1 MKIDGFLK
9 VPDIPG
15 PSTRD
20 GHEEEIEIHAMKFAM
35 EAPYDPNTF
44 ARRGRVAM
52 GLITFYKYCDMATP
66 VLARSLFENKLFDE
80 VVFSAR
86 RTIENEKSDYLVITL
101 TKASVLK
108 FEMDQPEEEA
118 EADLIEEA
126 VSFAYQKIEFVY
138 DDGDPQEMDVQ
149 VGK

>member
-52 GLITFYKYCDMATP
+52 GLITFRKYSDMATP
-66 VLARSLFENKLFDE
+66 FLARALFDAKALGE
-80 VVFSAR
+80 VVFAAR
-86 RTIENEKSDYLVITL
+86 RTVDAEKKDYLVITL
-101 TKASVLK
+101 TDATILK
-108 FEMDQPEEEA
+108 FDMRQPEEEA
-118 EADLIEEA
+118 EADLIEEE
-126 VSFAYQKIEFVY
+126 VSFAYQKIEIVY

-149 VGK
+149 VGV